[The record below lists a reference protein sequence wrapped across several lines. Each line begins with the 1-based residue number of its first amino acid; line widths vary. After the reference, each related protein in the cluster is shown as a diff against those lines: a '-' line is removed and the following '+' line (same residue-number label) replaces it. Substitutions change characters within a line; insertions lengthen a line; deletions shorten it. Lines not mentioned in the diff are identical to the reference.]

1 MELNNSINK
10 QQSPNFGMALV
21 IEKKAQPFIEALP
34 SAERKYLHEL
44 GKRIKGSRNDIN
56 ILEDGKV
63 SLTYRPK
70 ASEIR
75 LVNDENREAIKAADK
90 AKNKKL
96 KSEATVGEKV
106 ALGWDG
112 IKTMAKALKTSW
124 SFGKSKFMRNL
135 QANEVVQQ
143 FLDRADAMEA
153 RIAARIAQKD
163 AAAKK
168 ETEKLMSEFGGK
180 IKSKN

>member
-21 IEKKAQPFIEALP
+21 ITKKAQPFIEALP

-75 LVNDENREAIKAADK
+75 LVNDENRAAIEAEDKIKREKFKKELNPDEK
-90 AKNKKL
+90 IYKILEDFKTIKNVLKIKL
-96 KSEATVGEKV
+96 FSRE
-106 ALGWDG
+106 
-112 IKTMAKALKTSW
+112 
-124 SFGKSKFMRNL
+124 SKFMKRLKTAEEL
-135 QANEVVQQ
+135 QKASDRDDALQIVV
-143 FLDRADAMEA
+143 EK
-153 RIAARIAQKD
+153 RIASKDDIAKKD
-163 AAAKK
+163 A
-168 ETEKLMSEFGGK
+168 ESLMAEFGEK
-180 IKSKN
+180 

>member
-21 IEKKAQPFIEALP
+21 IEKKAQPFIESLP

-63 SLTYRPK
+63 TLTYRPK
-70 ASEIR
+70 ASDIR
-75 LVNDENREAIKAADK
+75 LVNDGNRAAFEAEDKIKREKFKKELNPDEK
-90 AKNKKL
+90 IYKILEDFKTIKNVLKIKL
-96 KSEATVGEKV
+96 FSRE
-106 ALGWDG
+106 
-112 IKTMAKALKTSW
+112 
-124 SFGKSKFMRNL
+124 SKFMKRLKIAEEL
-135 QANEVVQQ
+135 QKASDRDDALQIVV
-143 FLDRADAMEA
+143 EK
-153 RIAARIAQKD
+153 RIASKD

-168 ETEKLMSEFGGK
+168 DAESLMSEFGEK
-180 IKSKN
+180 